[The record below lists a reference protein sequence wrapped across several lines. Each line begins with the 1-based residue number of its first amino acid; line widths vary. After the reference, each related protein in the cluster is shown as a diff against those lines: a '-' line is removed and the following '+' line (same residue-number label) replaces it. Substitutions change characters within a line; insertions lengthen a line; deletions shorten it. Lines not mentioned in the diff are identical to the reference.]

1 MPKHDSYNR
10 CNLCD
15 AKGIIDPCDRDYD
28 DYDCYDDHHCDCDYD
43 PYDEDP
49 YCRPEPNCCCRP
61 KRDCCCK
68 IGPTGPRGKRG
79 PMGPTGKRGPTGPIG
94 PTGPTGPIGLTG
106 PTGPIG
112 PTGPTG
118 PIGLTGPTGPIGL
131 TGPTGPIGLTGPT
144 GPIGLTGPTG
154 PIGLTGPTGPIGLT
168 GPTGPIGLTG
178 PTGPIGPTG
187 PSACPEE
194 CICTQ
199 QMRAAIEGLI
209 ASYPNELINVDTTD
223 NGSASGR
230 PGSIFNSTYPGLFLL
245 VNAQGIVES
254 AVNICNI
261 SHIALSAS
269 FNPASFSFLTAPVSC
284 PITCLE
290 AIREYLPVGITS
302 VQIRVGGENVSNNNP
317 VVVSE
322 PGIVVTGD
330 ANATDFISTCDI
342 QTISF

>member
-94 PTGPTGPIGLTG
+94 P
-106 PTGPIG
+106 
-112 PTGPTG
+112 
-118 PIGLTGPTGPIGL
+118 
-131 TGPTGPIGLTGPT
+131 TGPT

>member
-79 PMGPTGKRGPTGPIG
+79 PMGPTGKRGPTGP
-94 PTGPTGPIGLTG
+94 
-106 PTGPIG
+106 
-112 PTGPTG
+112 
-118 PIGLTGPTGPIGL
+118 
-131 TGPTGPIGLTGPT
+131 
-144 GPIGLTGPTG
+144 
-154 PIGLTGPTGPIGLT
+154 
-168 GPTGPIGLTG
+168 TGPIGLTG

-245 VNAQGIVES
+245 VNAQGTVES